1 MTFTSQQKRS
11 LRALFVITCL
21 LLWLPVKAG
30 AQNDDQAAVRR
41 VVEQL
46 FAALQRE
53 DLAGVMALWSEK
65 SPDLNATRDATQQT
79 FANYRSTEVKSLNFN
94 KITIEADTAIVQ
106 AVAEMTLLKEQAGS
120 APTTIQA
127 RRKIQLVRENGSWKI
142 WKFAPAEA
150 ELAAALSATKTLE
163 EATALL
169 AAQPE
174 MINTDLVNVL
184 IRQAKVLASRGNSVQ
199 AMRNC
204 DLAFSVAQ
212 RISDKVGM
220 IAALQVKG
228 DIYQVRGDFKQAKE
242 HYDQSLKLAEEL
254 GDKITLSGVFTSMG
268 ILYIGQANYPQ
279 ALEFF
284 QRGLHIREEL
294 GDKLNISRELT
305 NIGNIYFLQSDNV
318 RALESFQRSLKLS
331 DELGIKKTSSGTLLS
346 IGNVYYSQGN
356 YPQALEYFQQCLKIK
371 REIDDRGGVARALS
385 NIGSTYGAQ
394 GEYAQSLD
402 YLQQALK
409 IREELGDKQGLVE
422 DLHAIGVTYFLQGD
436 YVKALDYGQRVL
448 KLAEELGNTHV
459 LADVHQNFADCY
471 LRLGQYEA
479 ALEHADRASKLATQ
493 SGAPGGI
500 WTARTVAGK
509 AHLALNQP
517 EQARQDFL
525 EAIVTIEQLRGQV
538 AGGEQERQLFFENK
552 LAPYQAM
559 IDLSLSQNNPAQALS
574 YAERAKGRVLLDVLS
589 NGRVEITKAMTSN
602 ELARDRALAS
612 QITLLNTRLAG
623 LKQGKPDEAQLTAI
637 TTQLDKAR
645 LEYEAFQVGLY
656 AAHPELKVKR
666 GQTPLLTLN
675 EVAALLP
682 NRQTAILEYV
692 VTEDKTYLFVL
703 RKAVHTDVRNK
714 APVELTVHT
723 INIKSKELSELS
735 AAFNLNVAERN
746 LTVKTPARKLY
757 DLLVKPAEQQ
767 LRDVRRLC
775 IVPDGALW
783 NLPFQALHQG
793 TKGYLLEQYAL
804 YYAPSLSVL
813 REMER
818 RAAAQSV
825 AHHLRAAG
833 THPSAQEPA
842 GNKNAQPELLALGN
856 PKLSG
861 ETITKVRIIH
871 RDEPL
876 SPLPDAEKEVNFLGR
891 LYGPGNSRVLIG
903 EQAQEA
909 TVKAEAGK
917 YEILHFA
924 THAVLDDRN
933 PLYSRI
939 ILSRADGDVQEDG
952 LLEAWEIM
960 KLDLDAELAI
970 LSACQTARGR
980 VAAGEGVIGMSWAL
994 FVAGSPAAIVSQW
1007 KVDSARSA
1015 ELMIEFHRN
1024 LRQKQRDSRLTYTR
1038 SESLR
1043 QASLKLLHGPYNH
1056 PAYWAAFIL
1065 IGADR

>member
-1 MTFTSQQKRS
+1 MTFISQRKRS
-11 LRALFVITCL
+11 LSALFVLSYL
-21 LLWLPVKAG
+21 LIWLPVNAG

-46 FAALQRE
+46 FAACQRE

-65 SPDLNATRDATQQT
+65 SPDLVANRQSTQQT
-79 FANYRSTEVKSLNFN
+79 FAIYHIVAVKSLDLN
-94 KITIEADTAIVQ
+94 KITVQADTAIVQ
-106 AVAEMTLLKEQAGS
+106 LIAELSVLKVQPGA
-120 APTTIQA
+120 AATPMQA
-127 RRKIQLVRENGSWKI
+127 RRTIQLIRENGTWRV
-142 WKFAPAEA
+142 WRYTTAEE
-150 ELAAALSATKTLE
+150 ELAAALSATKTPE
-163 EATALL
+163 EGAALL

-174 MINTDLVNVL
+174 LMTTDLVNALVKQVKQL
-184 IRQAKVLASRGNSVQ
+184 SGSAKSVQ
-199 AMRNC
+199 AMLVC
-204 DLAFSVAQ
+204 DLLLGVAQ
-212 RISDKVGM
+212 RLTDKKG
-220 IAALQVKG
+220 IAVALLLKG
-228 DIYQVRGDFKQAKE
+228 DTYRARGDYKQAKE
-242 HYDQSLKLAEEL
+242 QYDQSLSLAEEI
-254 GDKITLSGVFTSMG
+254 GDKVTLVEVFSSVGVNYTRQG
-268 ILYIGQANYPQ
+268 NYPQ
-279 ALEFF
+279 ALDF
-284 QRGLHIREEL
+284 LHRALHLREEL
-294 GDKLNISRELT
+294 GDKVNVSRELR
-305 NIGNIYFLQSDNV
+305 NVGNIYLLQSDNL
-318 RALESFQRSLKLS
+318 RALEILQRSLKLS
-331 DELGIKKTSSGTLLS
+331 DELGNKASSSATLLS
-346 IGNVYYSQGN
+346 IGIIYYSQGN
-356 YPQALEYFQQCLKIK
+356 YPQALEYFQQSLKIK
-371 REIDDRGGVARALS
+371 REIGDQAGVARALS
-385 NIGSTYGAQ
+385 NIGSIHGLQ

-402 YLQQALK
+402 YLQQTLK
-409 IREELGDKQGLVE
+409 IREELGDKPGTLEV
-422 DLHAIGVTYFLQGD
+422 LHNIGVTYFLQGE
-436 YVKALDYGQRVL
+436 YAKAISYDQRLL
-448 KLAEELGNTHV
+448 KLAEELGNTHL
-459 LADVHQNFADCY
+459 LASIFQNFADCY
-471 LRLGQYEA
+471 LRLGQYGA
-479 ALEHADRASKLATQ
+479 ALENAERASAMATQ
-493 SGAPGGI
+493 SGVSGI
-500 WTARTVAGK
+500 LATARTVAGK
-509 AHLALNQP
+509 AHLAMNQP

-525 EAIVTIEQLRGQV
+525 SAIVTIEKLRGQI
-538 AGGEQERQLFFENK
+538 AGGEQESQLFFEDK
-552 LAPYQAM
+552 IVPYQGM

-589 NGRVEITKAMTSN
+589 SGRVEITKAMTSN
-602 ELARDRALAS
+602 ELERDRALAA
-612 QITLLNTRLAG
+612 QITSINTQLAG
-623 LKQGKPDEAQLTAI
+623 LKQGKPTEAQLTDVTA
-637 TTQLDKAR
+637 QLDKAR

-656 AAHPELKVKR
+656 AEHPELKIKR
-666 GQTPLLTLN
+666 GQTPSLTLE

-692 VTEDKTYLFVL
+692 VTEDKSYLFVL
-703 RKAVHTDVRNK
+703 RKATQTNVRDK

-723 INIKSKELSELS
+723 INIKGKELSELS
-735 AAFNLNVAERN
+735 EAFNQNVAERN

-757 DLLVKPAEQQ
+757 DLLVKPAEEQ

-793 TKGYLLEQYAL
+793 ARGYLLEQYAL
-804 YYAPSLSVL
+804 FYAPSLSVL

-818 RAAAQSV
+818 RANALSTE
-825 AHHLRAAG
+825 HKLRAAG
-833 THPSAQEPA
+833 THRTGQSSA
-842 GNKNAQPELLALGN
+842 GSKNAQPELLALGN

-861 ETITKVRIIH
+861 ETITKVHITR

-909 TVKAEAGK
+909 TVKAEAGN

-939 ILSRADGDVQEDG
+939 ILSRSDGDVKEDG

-1015 ELMIEFHRN
+1015 ELMIEFHGN
-1024 LRQKQRDSRLTYTR
+1024 LRQRQRDSKLTYTR
-1038 SESLR
+1038 SEALR
-1043 QASLKLLHGPYNH
+1043 QAALKLLRGPYNH